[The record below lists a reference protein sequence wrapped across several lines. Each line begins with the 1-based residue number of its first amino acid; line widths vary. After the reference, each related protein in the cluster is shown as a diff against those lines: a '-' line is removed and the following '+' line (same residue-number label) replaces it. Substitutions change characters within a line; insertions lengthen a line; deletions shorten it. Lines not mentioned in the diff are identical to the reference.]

1 MSTTLTQPETER
13 LKELEVVIQSGMA
26 CFVEVGAALL
36 EISDKR
42 LYRKTHAT
50 FKDYCRE
57 KWKMSARRAYQL
69 CEAAEAV
76 KSLPSNV
83 NNCSQITNEGQARE
97 VAKVPE
103 ARRERVVK
111 AAAEKAESEGK
122 PLAARHIAEAA
133 EEEPED
139 LPGVVAHTEV
149 MPRESKE
156 EKAEKALAETKL
168 ARWLKVFDTW
178 LGMNFPRSDERK
190 WLLPNLRD
198 HIEDLIAKG

>member
-1 MSTTLTQPETER
+1 MSYSLTQPDR
-13 LKELEVVIQSGMA
+13 L
-26 CFVEVGAALL
+26 AALEFKVEAARKVFTQCAL
-36 EISDKR
+36 ALNEIRENKLWKQRPEYADLS
-42 LYRKTHAT
+42 
-50 FKDYCRE
+50 FGDYCIKRFP
-57 KWKMSARRAYQL
+57 WAQDYAYKMAKAGEVL
-69 CEAAEAV
+69 
-76 KSLPSNV
+76 KSLPESV
-83 NNCSQITNEGQARE
+83 STVVQNEGQARE

-139 LPGVVAHTEV
+139 RPGVVAHTEV
-149 MPRESKE
+149 MLRESKE

>member
-1 MSTTLTQPETER
+1 MSSEISNRR
-13 LKELEVVIQSGMA
+13 LEELEALVDDARQVFTKSA
-26 CFVEVGAALL
+26 AALY
-36 EISDKR
+36 EIREGK
-42 LYRKTHAT
+42 LWKLNP
-50 FKDYCRE
+50 DYEALSFAEYCHTRFP
-57 KWKMSARRAYQL
+57 WARDYAYKMAKAG
-69 CEAAEAV
+69 EII
-76 KSLPSNV
+76 KSLPE
-83 NNCSQITNEGQARE
+83 QISTIVENESQARE

-139 LPGVVAHTEV
+139 RPGVVAHTEV